1 MSDEAGESRSS
12 KGRDGLRKTGP
23 RQLSL
28 VFADSPLGGGKTEP
42 SDASDRRDFLLH
54 TARRKKTRGPAT
66 CVVGTSRLLE
76 EVASEA
82 NLAEALLK
90 VVRNKGAPGVDG
102 QTVETAEA
110 KAPSIIARLRRD
122 LLAGRYRPGDVRRVW
137 LPKPGGGQRG
147 LGIPN
152 VVDRLVQQAVL
163 QILEPIFDPTFHPSS
178 HGFRPKRGAH
188 TAIVEATGYLA
199 AGYQTVVDL
208 DLAKFF
214 DRVHHQ
220 RLLTRIALRVTD
232 QRMITLVHLMLTA
245 AVVMPDGTKIDV
257 REGTPQGGPLSPIL
271 SNIVLDE
278 LDQELARRG
287 LRFVRYADDANIF
300 VRSERAGQR
309 VMRSIRS
316 FLEKRMRLQVNEEKS
331 GVRKPDEVHFL
342 GFRFRCPTGR
352 SGDEVAILPSAKVE
366 RRLKTTLREMTPPN
380 WGRSAT
386 SCMDNISRYLTGWIS
401 HFRLCTPEAA
411 HGLGVID
418 AHIRRRIRTIIV
430 RQKKR
435 SRFLVRHLEAKG
447 VSHKAAASC
456 AYCGKG
462 AWAKSNRPA
471 MTRAYPP
478 SWFDGRM
485 ASLKTLWN
493 DLNSPQASAQ
503 LSLEF

>member
-1 MSDEAGESRSS
+1 M
-12 KGRDGLRKTGP
+12 RKTGP

-28 VFADSPLGGGKTEP
+28 VFADSPSGGGMTEP
-42 SDASDRRDFLLH
+42 SDASERRSFLLH
-54 TARRKKTRGPAT
+54 AARTKKTRGPAT
-66 CVVGTSRLLE
+66 CVADTSRLLE
-76 EVASEA
+76 DVASEA
-82 NLAEALLK
+82 NLAAALLK

-110 KAPSIIARLRRD
+110 QAPSMLARLRRD
-122 LLAGRYRPGDVRRVW
+122 VLAECYRPGDVRRVW

-152 VVDRLVQQAVL
+152 VVDRVVQQAVL

-188 TAIVEATGYLA
+188 TAIAEAKGYLA

-220 RLLTRIALRVTD
+220 RLLARIALRVTD
-232 QRMITLVHLMLTA
+232 QRIISLVRRMLTA
-245 AVVMPDGTKIDV
+245 SVVMPDGTKVAV
-257 REGTPQGGPLSPIL
+257 REGTPQGGPLSPLL

-278 LDQELARRG
+278 LDLELARRG

-300 VRSERAGQR
+300 VGSERAGQR
-309 VMRSIRS
+309 VMTSIRG

-331 GVRKPDEVHFL
+331 GVRKPEEVHFL
-342 GFRFRCPTGR
+342 GVRFRCSKEGE
-352 SGDEVAILPSAKVE
+352 GDDVAIFPSVKAE
-366 RRLKTTLREMTPPN
+366 RQLRTILREMTPPS
-380 WGRSAT
+380 WGRSIT
-386 SCMDNISRYLTGWIS
+386 SCMDGISRYLTGWMS
-401 HFRLCTPEAA
+401 HYRLCTPEAVK
-411 HGLGVID
+411 GLGTID
-418 AHIRRRIRTIIV
+418 AHIRRRVRAIIV

-435 SRFLVRHLEAKG
+435 PRFLYRHLAAKG
-447 VSHKAAASC
+447 VSRKAAAGC
-456 AYCGKG
+456 AFCGKR

-478 SWFDGRM
+478 AWFAGRM
-485 ASLKTLWN
+485 ASLKALWHDIN
-493 DLNSPQASAQ
+493 PPQASAQ
-503 LSLEF
+503 LSLAF

>member
-1 MSDEAGESRSS
+1 M
-12 KGRDGLRKTGP
+12 
-23 RQLSL
+23 
-28 VFADSPLGGGKTEP
+28 AD
-42 SDASDRRDFLLH
+42 
-54 TARRKKTRGPAT
+54 
-66 CVVGTSRLLE
+66 TSRLLE

-102 QTVETAEA
+102 QTVEMAEA
-110 KAPSIIARLRRD
+110 RAPSIIAGLRRD
-122 LLAGRYRPGDVRRVW
+122 LLAECYRPGDVRRVW

-152 VVDRLVQQAVL
+152 VVDRVVQQAVL

-178 HGFRPKRGAH
+178 HGFRPNRGAH
-188 TAIVEATGYLA
+188 TAIAEAKGYLA
-199 AGYQTVVDL
+199 AGYQTVVDF

-220 RLLTRIALRVTD
+220 RLLARIAQRVTD
-232 QRMITLVHLMLTA
+232 QRIITLVRLMLTA
-245 AVVMPDGTKIDV
+245 AVVMPDGTKMAV

-278 LDQELARRG
+278 LDQEVARRG

-300 VRSERAGQR
+300 VHSERAGQR
-309 VMRSIRS
+309 VMTSIRQ

-342 GFRFRCPTGR
+342 GFRFRCKTEGE
-352 SGDEVAILPSAKVE
+352 SDDVAIFPSTKAE
-366 RRLKTTLREMTPPN
+366 RRLKTTLRGMTPPS
-380 WGRSAT
+380 WGRSIT
-386 SCMDNISRYLTGWIS
+386 SCMDDISRYMTGWMS

-418 AHIRRRIRTIIV
+418 AHVRRRIRAIIV
-430 RQKKR
+430 RQRKR
-435 SRFLVRHLEAKG
+435 RRFLVRHLKSKG
-447 VSHKAAASC
+447 VSHKAATSC
-456 AYCGKG
+456 AYSGKG
-462 AWAKSNRPA
+462 PWVKSNRPA

-478 SWFDGRM
+478 SWFNRRM
-485 ASLKTLWN
+485 ASLKARWT
-493 DLNSPQASAQ
+493 DLNPPQASAQ

>member
-1 MSDEAGESRSS
+1 MG
-12 KGRDGLRKTGP
+12 
-23 RQLSL
+23 L
-28 VFADSPLGGGKTEP
+28 VFADNPSGGGKTEP
-42 SDASDRRDFLLH
+42 SDASDRRSFLLH
-54 TARRKKTRGPAT
+54 TARNKKTRGPAT
-66 CVVGTSRLLE
+66 CAADTSRLLE

-102 QTVETAEA
+102 QTVEMAEA
-110 KAPSIIARLRRD
+110 KAPSILARLRRD
-122 LLAGRYRPGDVRRVW
+122 VLAECYRPGDVRRVW

-152 VVDRLVQQAVL
+152 VVDRVVQQAVL
-163 QILEPIFDPTFHPSS
+163 QILEPIFDPSFHPSS

-188 TAIVEATGYLA
+188 TAIAEAKGYLA
-199 AGYQTVVDL
+199 AGYQTVVDF

-220 RLLTRIALRVTD
+220 RLLARIALCVTD
-232 QRMITLVHLMLTA
+232 QRVIALVRRMLTA
-245 AVVMPDGTKIDV
+245 SVVMPDGEKVTV

-300 VRSERAGQR
+300 VHSERAGQR
-309 VMRSIRS
+309 VMKSIRR
-316 FLEKRMRLQVNEEKS
+316 FLETRMRLQVNEEKS

-342 GFRFRCPTGR
+342 GFCFRCPEEGG
-352 SGDEVAILPSAKVE
+352 GDDVAVFPSAKAE
-366 RRLKTTLREMTPPN
+366 RRLKTTLREMTPPS
-380 WGRSAT
+380 WGRSIT
-386 SCMDNISRYLTGWIS
+386 SCMDDISRYLTGWMS
-401 HFRLCTPEAA
+401 HYRICTPEAVE
-411 HGLGVID
+411 GLRVID
-418 AHIRRRIRTIIV
+418 AHIRRRIRAVIL

-435 SRFLVRHLEAKG
+435 HRFLYRHLASKG
-447 VSHKAAASC
+447 VSRKAAANC
-456 AYCGKG
+456 AFCGKG
-462 AWAKSNRPA
+462 AWVKSNRPA

-478 SWFDGRM
+478 VWFTGRM
-485 ASLKTLWN
+485 ASLKALWSE
-493 DLNSPQASAQ
+493 LNQTQASAQ